1 MTYAAHRKDFAGY
14 VGHAPVSKAGPVA
27 EKPGVLRRIYDAILE
42 SRQRSANQEI
52 ARYLAQ
58 SGGRLTNNL
67 EREVMERLM
76 SGNWRR

>member
-27 EKPGVLRRIYDAILE
+27 EKPGVLRRIYDTILE

-52 ARYLAQ
+52 ARYLAR
-58 SGGRLTNNL
+58 SGGRFTGDI
-67 EREVMERLM
+67 EREIMQRLLT
-76 SGNWRR
+76 GNWSR